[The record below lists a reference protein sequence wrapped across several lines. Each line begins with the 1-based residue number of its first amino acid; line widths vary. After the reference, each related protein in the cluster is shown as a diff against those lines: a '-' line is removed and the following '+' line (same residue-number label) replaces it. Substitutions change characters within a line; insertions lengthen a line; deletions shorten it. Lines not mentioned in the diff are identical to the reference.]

1 MFVAH
6 IMDLNR
12 NDSVLDACSAPGGK
26 ACHIAEILSPE
37 GHVDATDI
45 HDHKIKLI
53 DFNIRKL
60 RLKNIEAYQHDAT
73 EPYVTQY
80 DKILVDAPCSGFGV
94 LRHKPEIKYTQ
105 SKNSIQSLVELQ
117 LQILENV
124 KHNVKPGGSI
134 IYSTCTIEQMENEN
148 VVYTFLKQNKD
159 FEFEPFQHPMTGEM
173 VKTLQIFPKT
183 TTQMDSLSLELKE
196 RKVNMITDK
205 KKKKN
210 KFLPD
215 FEKQS
220 IYSLRYDE
228 MQNWL
233 IEHGQ
238 QKFRA
243 KQIFEW
249 LYQKRVDSIDE
260 MTNLSKDLR
269 QLLKDNFAMTTLT
282 TVVKQES
289 RDGTIK
295 FLFEL
300 QDGYTIETVL
310 MRHEY
315 GNSVCVTTQ
324 VGCRIGCTFCAS
336 TLGGLKRNLE
346 AGEIVSQVL
355 TVQKALDETE
365 ERVSQIVIMGIGE
378 PFENYDEMMDFL
390 RIVNDDNSLN
400 IGARHITVSTSGIIP
415 RIYDFAEEDIQINFA
430 VSLHGA
436 KDEVRSRLMP
446 INRAYNVEKLMEAIE
461 YYQED
466 ESSNYI

>member
-1 MFVAH
+1 
-6 IMDLNR
+6 
-12 NDSVLDACSAPGGK
+12 
-26 ACHIAEILSPE
+26 
-37 GHVDATDI
+37 
-45 HDHKIKLI
+45 
-53 DFNIRKL
+53 
-60 RLKNIEAYQHDAT
+60 
-73 EPYVTQY
+73 
-80 DKILVDAPCSGFGV
+80 
-94 LRHKPEIKYTQ
+94 
-105 SKNSIQSLVELQ
+105 
-117 LQILENV
+117 
-124 KHNVKPGGSI
+124 
-134 IYSTCTIEQMENEN
+134 
-148 VVYTFLKQNKD
+148 
-159 FEFEPFQHPMTGEM
+159 
-173 VKTLQIFPKT
+173 
-183 TTQMDSLSLELKE
+183 MDSLSLELKE

-324 VGCRIGCTFCAS
+324 VGCRIGCTF
-336 TLGGLKRNLE
+336 
-346 AGEIVSQVL
+346 
-355 TVQKALDETE
+355 
-365 ERVSQIVIMGIGE
+365 
-378 PFENYDEMMDFL
+378 
-390 RIVNDDNSLN
+390 
-400 IGARHITVSTSGIIP
+400 
-415 RIYDFAEEDIQINFA
+415 
-430 VSLHGA
+430 
-436 KDEVRSRLMP
+436 
-446 INRAYNVEKLMEAIE
+446 
-461 YYQED
+461 
-466 ESSNYI
+466 